1 MNIKQAVSI
10 VLVFAHCSGL
20 GLIAQNVDF
29 KTANFKDKKEELKAI
44 VEKMAKADVIL
55 EDANESIA
63 KVRDPGD
70 KFKEVLVIFQEA
82 YAFNPNNAELNM
94 KMGNCLLY
102 TNQKY
107 NAKKHLDKALELNK
121 DISPMLYFYL
131 GQTEQLDCNWAQ
143 AIKYYKTFEETAK
156 NRLAEEYKKISGKY
170 KKECKFGKELK
181 ANPVRAWVDNIK
193 PVNSTLDDY
202 SPCLSADG
210 ELLMFTSNR
219 DNGHKKNK
227 FGEYDGDIYSST
239 LNGRNWSKAKNV
251 GTPLSTPNDETASAL
266 AYDGQRLLLFKEENG
281 NMDIYESI
289 LDGVLWGAP
298 KRKLSKIPNTEF
310 NETYATY
317 EPQDIKVFYIYD
329 GMERGDKEIFVS
341 GLMVYT
347 IADYNKWGKGQS
359 IGQPVTTRYNEGS
372 VYVHPDG
379 NTMYFSSQG
388 HNSMGGYDIF
398 KTTRNELEQW
408 TKPINLG
415 YPINTPYDDLF
426 YGSTA
431 NGKYAYIAS
440 NRAGGSGGLDLY
452 KVTYWGPDKQML
464 VGSEDFLLA
473 SIAKPIQDVH
483 IESAVDVEKKSLTVF
498 KGTVIDAISRN
509 SIAADIEIM
518 DNDKGKMFSK
528 FKSNSATG
536 KFLLSLPAGK
546 NYGIA
551 VKAKGY
557 LFHSE
562 NFNIPAK
569 SDFNLVNKEIE
580 LKNIAI
586 GSKIALRNIFFA
598 TGKSNLTPASN
609 PELGRLVKLLNDVP
623 SLKIEISGHTD
634 NTGSEQLNLTLSA
647 DRAKVVVNYLVKE
660 GITANRLDSKG
671 YGSDRPVDTNNTS
684 EGRQN
689 NRRTEFEIIGN

>member
-1 MNIKQAVSI
+1 MKVKQTLIIAFGFI
-10 VLVFAHCSGL
+10 YCSGL
-20 GLIAQNVDF
+20 DLNAQNVDF
-29 KTANFKDKKEELKAI
+29 KAANFKDKKEELKVI
-44 VEKMAKADVIL
+44 IEKLDKAKVIL
-55 EDANESIA
+55 DEANESIA
-63 KVRDPGD
+63 EVRDPGE
-70 KFKEVLVIFQEA
+70 KFNEVLFLYKQA

-94 KMGNCLLY
+94 NLGNCLLY
-102 TNQKY
+102 TNEKY
-107 NAKKHLDKALELNK
+107 NAKKYLDKALELNK
-121 DISPMLYFYL
+121 NISPMLYFYL
-131 GQTEQLDCNWAQ
+131 GQAEQISYNWDQ
-143 AIKYYKTFEETAK
+143 AIKYYKTFEENAK

-170 KKECKFGKELK
+170 KKECKYGKGFQ

-193 PVNSTLDDY
+193 IVNSPQDDY
-202 SPCLSADG
+202 SPCVSADG
-210 ELLMFTSNR
+210 ELLMFTSKR
-219 DNGHKKNK
+219 DNGHKKNNLGA
-227 FGEYDGDIYSST
+227 FDGDIYAAT
-239 LNGRNWSKAKNV
+239 LNGRKWSKAKNV
-251 GTPLSTPNDETASAL
+251 GTPLSTPNDETSSAL
-266 AYDGQRLLLFKEENG
+266 AYDGQRLLMFKEENG
-281 NMDIYESI
+281 NMDIYEST
-289 LDGVLWGAP
+289 LDGVLWGIP

-329 GMERGDKEIFVS
+329 GMDRGDKEIFVS

-347 IADYNKWGKGQS
+347 IAEYNKWGKGQS

-398 KTTRNELEQW
+398 KTVRNDLEQW
-408 TKPINLG
+408 TKPVNLG

-440 NRAGGSGGLDLY
+440 NRDGGSGGLDLY

-483 IESAVDVEKKSLTVF
+483 IEAAVDVEKKSLTVF
-498 KGTVIDAISRN
+498 KGRVIDAISRKPV
-509 SIAADIEIM
+509 AAEIEIM
-518 DNDKGKMFSK
+518 DNDKGKLFSK
-528 FKSNSATG
+528 LKSNSASG
-536 KFLLSLPAGK
+536 KFLMSLPSGK

-551 VKAKGY
+551 VKAEGY

-562 NFNIPAK
+562 NFNIPSK

-598 TGKSNLTPASN
+598 VGKSDLSPASN

-634 NTGSEQLNLTLSA
+634 NTGSEKLNLSLSA
-647 DRAKVVVNYLVKE
+647 NRAKVVVSYLIKE
-660 GITANRLDSKG
+660 GVAATRLDSKG
-671 YGSDRPVDTNNTS
+671 YGSDRPVDTNSTS